1 MSFIEKLLKIFM
13 PWKSSKWVMWKAYEK
28 NNNAVDGT
36 EFIGLS
42 LEECRKCKLTSN
54 GIEYNGDFY
63 KMTASA
69 ASSMAMLFQ
78 HLDLN

>member
-1 MSFIEKLLKIFM
+1 ML
-13 PWKSSKWVMWKAYEK
+13 WKSSKWVMWKAYEE